1 MGIANCGGRVRDL
14 GMFLLSF
21 GLLNTQRE
29 RERERERERGE
40 PNVVGRGR
48 RCQKEGEGILDS
60 TEIVFYMGLP
70 PFNEISKILNQ
81 TKKI

>member
-21 GLLNTQRE
+21 GLLSTE

-60 TEIVFYMGLP
+60 REIVFYMGLP
-70 PFNEISKILNQ
+70 PFNEICKILNQ